1 MGLVI
6 PDELL
11 MAAGMTE
18 EELKCEIAL
27 MLYQQG
33 RITLAQASRFAGM
46 TRLQFQ
52 HLLASRRI
60 PVHYDASDLEED
72 LKTMKE
78 MKRP

>member
-1 MGLVI
+1 MGLVV

-18 EELKCEIAL
+18 EELKREIAL

-60 PVHYDASDLEED
+60 PVRYDVADLEKD
-72 LKTMKE
+72 LNAMRE
-78 MKRP
+78 